1 MQKTRNEFRKE
12 CEKIILS
19 NKDDATK
26 INELNYKIEEILDC
40 KFCEIV
46 KLLRQLEKETNEEL
60 SSTELYVMI
69 KKFL

>member
-26 INELNYKIEEILDC
+26 INELNYKIEEILDR

>member
-1 MQKTRNEFRKE
+1 MEKTRNEFRRE
-12 CEKIILS
+12 CENIILS

-26 INELNYKIEEILDC
+26 INELNQKIEEILDR

-46 KLLRQLEKETNEEL
+46 KLLRQLEKNTNEDL
-60 SSTELYVMI
+60 SSTELYAMI